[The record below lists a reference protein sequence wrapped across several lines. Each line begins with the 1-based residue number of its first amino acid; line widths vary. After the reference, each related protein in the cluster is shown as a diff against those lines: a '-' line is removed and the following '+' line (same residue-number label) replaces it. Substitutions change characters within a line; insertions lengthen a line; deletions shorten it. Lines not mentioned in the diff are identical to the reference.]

1 MLQFKRTYECAKC
14 EIPRL
19 CFTDCVL
26 MFGKGGDLAEDTAVR
41 SPRRCR
47 SYQISDFDL
56 MGEDESEED
65 ADAANERLLKFL

>member
-1 MLQFKRTYECAKC
+1 
-14 EIPRL
+14 
-19 CFTDCVL
+19 